1 MGESI
6 MARRYRAKLAAE
18 RLQERLQAD
27 EAAIEELARFRA
39 EWLDRGRAAAALG
52 IRPRTLKQWQLEGRG
67 PAPVKLGDRRQSRC
81 LWAQADIDAFLSDPA
96 GYEARKHAAGDPAGA
111 AVAGEPVAG
120 GVAAEDHPAD
130 G

>member
-81 LWAQADIDAFLSDPA
+81 LWAQADIDSFLSDPA
-96 GYEARKHAAGDPAGA
+96 GYEARKHAAGDPAGE

-120 GVAAEDHPAD
+120 GVAAEDHAAD